1 MPSAPRIRRKHLI
14 SSVRASVGSC
24 SLYHQIMLSTLSQ
37 LTHEVRFAHL
47 SSGARVAW
55 ARSGRSGAPV
65 LLRTAHWMTHLDYDL
80 RSLLWRPLIERLGRQ
95 LEVVRYDE
103 RACGLST
110 ADDTPLSL
118 DTAVE
123 EIESVMDAHGGVRFA
138 LLGISGGAAAAVAY
152 AARHPER
159 VSHLVLLAGYSHGL
173 LHRDPSAQTL
183 AFYEAQLKLIE
194 LGWGRNDP
202 GVQAMFTS
210 RFMPDGNA
218 EQLASFNEHQRLSC
232 DGLRA
237 AAIVRA
243 NAAKDA
249 RALVGKV
256 LAPTLVLHCE
266 GDAVVPLA
274 LGHELAA
281 SIPGARFELL
291 RSRNHLPLPQESAFE
306 CMCAVITEFVAQK
319 PPPVQLTPRE
329 RELAVLVGQGLDNLQ
344 IAARLGLADK
354 TVRNMLSALYTKLE
368 VEGRSM
374 AVVKVRDMG
383 L

>member
-1 MPSAPRIRRKHLI
+1 MPS
-14 SSVRASVGSC
+14 
-24 SLYHQIMLSTLSQ
+24 
-37 LTHEVRFAHL
+37 THRPLVHELRFAHL
-47 SSGARVAW
+47 PSRARIAW
-55 ARSGRSGAPV
+55 ARSGQAGAPV
-65 LLRTAHWMTHLDYDL
+65 LLRTAHWMTHVEYDL
-80 RSLLWRPLIERLGRQ
+80 RSLLWQPFIERLGRQ

-103 RACGLST
+103 RGCGLST
-110 ADDTPLSL
+110 ADDVPLSL
-118 DTAVE
+118 DTSVE
-123 EIESVMDAHGGVRFA
+123 EIEAVIDAHGAERFA
-138 LLGISGGAAAAVAY
+138 LLGASGGAAAAVAY

-159 VSHLVLLAGYSHGL
+159 VSHLVLLAGFSHGL
-173 LHRDPSAQTL
+173 LHRNPSAQTL
-183 AFYEAQLKLIE
+183 AFHEARLKLIE

-218 EQLASFNEHQRLSC
+218 EQIASFNEHQRLSC

-243 NAAKDA
+243 NAGKDA
-249 RALVGKV
+249 RALTGKV
-256 LAPTLVLHCE
+256 LAPTLVLHSE
-266 GDAVVPLA
+266 GDAVVPLD

-281 SIPGARFELL
+281 SIPGARFEML
-291 RSRNHLPLPQESAFE
+291 RSRNHLPLPQEPAFE
-306 CMCAVITEFVAQK
+306 RMFQAITEFVAHK
-319 PPPVQLTPRE
+319 PPQHLTPRE
-329 RELAVLVGQGLDNLQ
+329 RELCGLVGQGLDNLQ

-368 VEGRSM
+368 VEGRAM